1 MMPLGLSATEQQALH
16 DTLTASH
23 SVQVT
28 VKIRDLAGNV
38 IGNVSD
44 QVLSGQV
51 NIDDTA
57 DVTRSLTLSL
67 LDPRRSLHFDS
78 SAPTDGAL
86 YLDRMIGVV
95 YSVKA
100 ARSNT
105 WTNIPVFLGPIASM
119 DRTNDVVNIEAHGKE
134 VLAMGAAWK
143 TRTFKAG
150 GLRGDAIRAILR
162 DLAGENKF
170 SVPDLTARL
179 PTDVSVGR
187 ESIPWDVAR
196 TLAKGMSMQLF
207 YDGRGVAC
215 LRPRSTKSVFTFQSG
230 DGGSV
235 LTTPQV
241 SYSAEELKNIVWVRG
256 QGTISV
262 SRAAPASHP
271 LSPQKLGRN
280 AVPRYLLNAI
290 TDTNI
295 RTVAEA
301 TKLAQTTLTDS
312 LLNAVTVSFD
322 AMTIPHLEPN
332 DMVRLTT
339 PEFSNT
345 FRIHQFA
352 IPLVVGGNMTVG
364 YLANRSPNVRKIR
377 A

>member
-1 MMPLGLSATEQQALH
+1 MMPLGLSATDQQTLH
-16 DTLTASH
+16 ATLTDSH
-23 SVQVT
+23 SVMVT
-28 VKIRDLAGNV
+28 VKIRDLVGNV

-67 LDPRRSLHFDS
+67 FDPHHSLHFDS

-86 YLDRMIGVV
+86 YLDRMVGVV
-95 YSVKA
+95 YSVKP

-119 DRTNDVVNIEAHGKE
+119 DRTNDVVNLEAHGKE

-162 DLAGENKF
+162 DLAGESKF
-170 SVPDLTARL
+170 SFPDLTARL
-179 PTDVSVGR
+179 PADVSVGR
-187 ESIPWDVAR
+187 ESIPWEVAR

-207 YDGRGVAC
+207 YDGRGVAV
-215 LRPRSTKSVFTFQSG
+215 LRPRSTTSVFTFQSG

-235 LTTPQV
+235 LTEPQIA
-241 SYSAEELKNIVWVRG
+241 YSSEELRNLVWVRG
-256 QGTISV
+256 EGTISV

-280 AVPRYLLNAI
+280 GVPRYLLNAI

-295 RTVAEA
+295 RTIAEA
-301 TKLAQTTLTDS
+301 TTLAEATLADS
-312 LLNAVTVSFD
+312 LLNAITVSFD

-332 DMVRLTT
+332 DMVRVTT
-339 PEFSNT
+339 GDFSNA
-345 FRIHQFA
+345 FRIHQMA

-364 YLANRSPNVRKIR
+364 YLANKSPNVRKIR